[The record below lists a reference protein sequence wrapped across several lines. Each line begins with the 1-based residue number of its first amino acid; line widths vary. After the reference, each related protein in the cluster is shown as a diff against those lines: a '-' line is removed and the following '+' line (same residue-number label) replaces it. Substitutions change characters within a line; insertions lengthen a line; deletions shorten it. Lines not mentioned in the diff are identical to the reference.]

1 MPPRRPNPSIVFAPM
16 IAALALI
23 ATPVCAAPK
32 EVTIVMGNMTYGKIP
47 GDIKVGDTIVWT
59 NRDTVIHSA
68 TARDHSFDIRANPN
82 QTVKMTVSKAGTFP
96 FTCIYHSMMR
106 GTLTVGQ

>member
-1 MPPRRPNPSIVFAPM
+1 MPPRRIALPM
-16 IAALALI
+16 IAVLALLAGGSAI
-23 ATPVCAAPK
+23 AEPK
-32 EVTIVMGNMTYGKIP
+32 EVTITLGNMTYGKIP
-47 GDIKVGDTIVWT
+47 GDIKVGDTILWV

-106 GTLTVGQ
+106 GTLTVGP

>member
-1 MPPRRPNPSIVFAPM
+1 MPPRRLAQPM
-16 IAALALI
+16 IAALALL
-23 ATPVCAAPK
+23 AASPACADPK
-32 EVTIVMGNMTYGKIP
+32 EVTIVMGNMTYGKIA
-47 GDIKVGDTIVWT
+47 GDIKVGDTIVWV

-106 GTLTVGQ
+106 GTLTVGAAQ